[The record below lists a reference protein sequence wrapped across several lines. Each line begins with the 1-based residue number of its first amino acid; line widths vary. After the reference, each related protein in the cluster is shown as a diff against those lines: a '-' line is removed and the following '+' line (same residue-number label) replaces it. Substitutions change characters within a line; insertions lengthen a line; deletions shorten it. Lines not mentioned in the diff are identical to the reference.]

1 MTTPNAPAP
10 ATRAQRSL
18 LARHAALARRRGWR
32 SWAADLLRAARNPEL
47 SSAEAVAL
55 SICAVGWTW
64 PQRGHGHRP

>member
-1 MTTPNAPAP
+1 MTPDTAPLP

-32 SWAADLLRAARNPEL
+32 SWAADLLSAARNPEL
-47 SSAEAVAL
+47 TSRDAVAL

-64 PQRGHGHRP
+64 PQRGHRHRP

>member
-1 MTTPNAPAP
+1 MSATTAPAP

-18 LARHAALARRRGWR
+18 LAWHADLARRRGWR

-47 SSAEAVAL
+47 TSQEAVAL

-64 PQRGHGHRP
+64 PRRRRAR